1 MALTHKQQAFISA
14 YLQCF
19 NAAEAAR
26 QAGCKDGPGIWQ
38 AAHRLLTNS
47 EVSRAISERL
57 STQAMSA
64 EECLARLAEQARGN
78 IEDFIELIPGG
89 VDRDKWV
96 NELVRKLDVATA
108 AAKRGEEVD
117 YSPIAEHLA
126 HEPKQPGWRINLEKA
141 QERGVLNVAH
151 RIGYDKFG
159 RPEVELESRQGA
171 LQLIGKAHKLFVDRQ
186 ELTGK
191 DGADLMAGV
200 AGALET
206 KLADLATRLAAEA
219 ASGAASGAAQEPPAG
234 SD

>member
-64 EECLARLAEQARGN
+64 EECLARLAEQARAN
-78 IEDFIELIPGG
+78 HEDFIDIIPGG

-96 NELVRKLDVATA
+96 NELVRKLEVATA

-117 YSPIAEHLA
+117 YSPIADHLKE
-126 HEPKQPGWRINLEKA
+126 EPSEPGWRVNLEKA
-141 QERGVLNVAH
+141 QQRGKMHLAH
-151 RIGYDKFG
+151 RIGYDKYG
-159 RPEVELESRQGA
+159 RPEVEMESRQGA
-171 LQLIGKAHKLFVDRQ
+171 LQLIGKAHKLFVERTQLDANAEILVRAADEPVDYRKQ
-186 ELTGK
+186 IGALAPQD
-191 DGADLMAGV
+191 DGAPEDA
-200 AGALET
+200 
-206 KLADLATRLAAEA
+206 
-219 ASGAASGAAQEPPAG
+219 EPPAEA
-234 SD
+234 